1 MLVSSWAR
9 SASWICCS
17 HNPCNLISKT
27 FRFFAFGR
35 VIALSGSF
43 GFRLNSALREIR
55 FLDFPPGSG
64 ILLHFAKILRFFS
77 VVLFLLPLGQVFA
90 SLSLPQTF
98 VLSYS
103 GWGTLCHGALR
114 KTLRLPFAS
123 SAFRCLEN
131 PSRSSLSFV
140 RLRLSS
146 FRLSLTPLY
155 GAGFPLR
162 YSLRKIRSSVCQL
175 KYYSFHFF
183 IILNINKKTLL
194 PIPVNLNLFQVL
206 TNLEW

>member
-98 VLSYS
+98 VLTYS
-103 GWGTLCHGALR
+103 GWGTLCHGVLR
-114 KTLRLPFAS
+114 KNASTDFRLFGLARFRVTPPYGKSASWICFLKFAVS
-123 SAFRCLEN
+123 R
-131 PSRSSLSFV
+131 PSRSFG
-140 RLRLSS
+140 LRLQ
-146 FRLSLTPLY
+146 FAYGLTY
-155 GAGFPLR
+155 SGFLR
-162 YSLRKIRSSVCQL
+162 SKRIAFEALA
-175 KYYSFHFF
+175 
-183 IILNINKKTLL
+183 LL
-194 PIPVNLNLFQVL
+194 FVL
-206 TNLEW
+206 